1 MSVPH
6 RIRPLSHVSDDIH
19 VSPVNPHHVSP
30 YPTSTSKVRE
40 TAGLHVLRIDHR
52 QLASMEEFIG
62 LIYER
67 ELAGSREMAGHIAH
81 KTAYL
86 QALAGGGMS
95 RVAVVTLGD
104 ALPVRA
110 QYGGGEHRVTA
121 NKNIVDL
128 KWKLREAF
136 NPRLSTGKM
145 THEHTVHVTD
155 TSADAWHL
163 LSTLG
168 YVHHTTFPAMYVSH
182 IYPNMNTN
190 TDTDTTQI

>member
-1 MSVPH
+1 M
-6 RIRPLSHVSDDIH
+6 
-19 VSPVNPHHVSP
+19 
-30 YPTSTSKVRE
+30 
-40 TAGLHVLRIDHR
+40 HVLRIDHR

-62 LIYER
+62 LIYEK

-86 QALAGGGMS
+86 QTLAGGGAP

-104 ALPVRA
+104 ALPVPA
-110 QYGGGEHRVTA
+110 QYGEGEHRVTA

-128 KWKLREAF
+128 KWALRDAF
-136 NPRLSTGKM
+136 NPRTPNGDM

-155 TSADAWHL
+155 TSDDAWHL

-168 YVHHTTFPAMYVSH
+168 YVYHTIAPTDHVPHTMYH
-182 IYPNMNTN
+182 THPNMF
-190 TDTDTTQI
+190 TDTDTDTDTDTIQGIAAK